1 MTVKNSLRFLVLL
14 NFPLVFLWLGW
25 KHQNKNVFDIFL
37 SIDPSVYCIE
47 SMSLTLIPRC
57 GWNLAR
63 NRNSNQNRRIRA
75 PCTRPADVVVL
86 SPPQDIRQTSWCLY
100 KYHRINWNDIG
111 STGEWHCSV
120 NWTTKW
126 HKKKPV
132 FLLSKRFS
140 FYTFY
145 LSSGAFDVTS
155 ILYIGIF
162 EIDFVHRYFLY
173 EVSKS
178 IYVWRCLKYWNI
190 QWWRA
195 EWRKIYFWNYFYIK
209 SSVFVYVRIHFIRRS
224 VFTVCNGLFY
234 KKNFTKFYFTQIILA
249 NAPM

>member
-14 NFPLVFLWLGW
+14 NVPLVFLWLGW

-162 EIDFVHRYFLY
+162 CMKFL
-173 EVSKS
+173 
-178 IYVWRCLKYWNI
+178 N
-190 QWWRA
+190 
-195 EWRKIYFWNYFYIK
+195 
-209 SSVFVYVRIHFIRRS
+209 
-224 VFTVCNGLFY
+224 LFMY
-234 KKNFTKFYFTQIILA
+234 GVV
-249 NAPM
+249 